1 MIGTFK
7 YAWFLTKGANITQ
20 LGSDINGAAAGDQS
34 GYSVSL
40 NAVGDIVAIGAPYND
55 GNGNDSGHVRI
66 YSWNATSWTQMG
78 ADINGEAADDQ
89 SGYSVSLNAAGD
101 RIAIGAI
108 NNDGNGANSGH
119 VRIYSWNGT
128 SWTQMGA
135 DINGEASADK
145 SGWSVALNAV
155 GDRVAIGARYNDG
168 NGGID
173 VGHVRV
179 YGWNGIAWT
188 QLGSDING
196 ENTSD
201 QSGWSVSLNA
211 VGDRV
216 AIGARFNDG
225 NGNDSGHVRI
235 YSWNGTSW
243 TQMGADIDGEAAY
256 DWSGYSV
263 SLNAAGDRL
272 AIGAINNDGNGNDSG
287 HVRIYSWN
295 GTSWTQMGADIDGE
309 TAYDDSG
316 YSVSLNAAGDRIA
329 IGATTGSTIIA
340 GYVRIYDWNGTAWVQ
355 IGPDLDGE
363 ATSDQFGCSVSLN
376 ALGNKLAIGA
386 WGNNGNGDDSGQV
399 RIYQLS

>member
-101 RIAIGAI
+101 RLAIGAI

-243 TQMGADIDGEAAY
+243 TQMGADIDGE
-256 DWSGYSV
+256 
-263 SLNAAGDRL
+263 
-272 AIGAINNDGNGNDSG
+272 
-287 HVRIYSWN
+287 
-295 GTSWTQMGADIDGE
+295 